1 MDYRP
6 LGSSGLMVSAVGI
19 GCNAFGR
26 RVDQDGVGS
35 ILAAARDSGVTL
47 LDTADIYGGEPGQSE
62 SMLGEALRGQR
73 DEFVLATKFGM
84 DMQGANGQDFGALGS
99 RRYVRRAVEAS
110 LRRLQTDHIDLYQ
123 LHRPDPLTP
132 IEETLEALT
141 DLVREGKVL
150 YVGCSNFDGWQV
162 ADASWT
168 SSTAGLASFVS
179 VQNEYSL
186 LDRSVE
192 DEVTPRAS
200 GSGSAYSR
208 SSRWRVDCSPAST
221 SVEPPHRRVR
231 GPRWRRTARAGWRRP
246 TGTGSRRCSPSPT
259 SAGVELL
266 DVAIG
271 GLAAQPAVSSVI
283 AGATSAEQ
291 VTRNARAAAGSPPPP
306 TSAAIDEISTARSSR
321 DPSIGRA
328 VRRRWSGWRRSRRS
342 RCRSPSP
349 AGRSRRRCRR
359 RCPTSARSGPGWR
372 RSARSRWSRRP
383 PCRPP
388 RGGRSARS

>member
-1 MDYRP
+1 MTSTAARTEMDYRP

-26 RVDQDGVGS
+26 RVDQDGVVS
-35 ILAAARDSGVTL
+35 ILSAARDSGVTL

-62 SMLGEALRGQR
+62 SMLGEALQGQR

-84 DMQGANGQDFGALGS
+84 DMQGANGDDFGALGS

-150 YVGCSNFDGWQV
+150 YIGCSNFDGWQV

-186 LDRSVE
+186 LDRTVE
-192 DEVTPRAS
+192 DEVAPACERFGLGILPFFPLARGLLTGKYQRGAAAPQGSRA
-200 GSGSAYSR
+200 ALEA
-208 SSRWRVDCSPAST
+208 D
-221 SVEPPHRRVR
+221 
-231 GPRWRRTARAGWRRP
+231 RAGWLAEADWDRVEALQSYADHRD
-246 TGTGSRRCSPSPT
+246 
-259 SAGVELL
+259 VELL
-266 DVAIG
+266 DIAIG
-271 GLAAQPAVSSVI
+271 GLAAQPAVTSVI

-291 VTRNARAAAGSPPPP
+291 VTRNARAAGWQP
-306 TSAAIDEISTARSSR
+306 TAADLAELDEI
-321 DPSIGRA
+321 
-328 VRRRWSGWRRSRRS
+328 
-342 RCRSPSP
+342 
-349 AGRSRRRCRR
+349 
-359 RCPTSARSGPGWR
+359 
-372 RSARSRWSRRP
+372 
-383 PCRPP
+383 
-388 RGGRSARS
+388 

>member
-1 MDYRP
+1 MTATETTQDMSYRP
-6 LGSSGLMVSAVGI
+6 LGSSGLMVSAVGV

-26 RVDQDGVGS
+26 RVDQVGVGS
-35 ILAAARDSGVTL
+35 ILSAARDAGVTL

-84 DMQGANGQDFGALGS
+84 DMQGANGEDFGALGS

-150 YVGCSNFDGWQV
+150 YLGCSNFDGWQV

-192 DEVTPRAS
+192 DEVTPACERFGLGILPFFPLARGLLTGKYRRGAVAPEGSRAALES
-200 GSGSAYSR
+200 
-208 SSRWRVDCSPAST
+208 D
-221 SVEPPHRRVR
+221 
-231 GPRWRRTARAGWRRP
+231 RAGWLAEADWDRVEALQGFAAER
-246 TGTGSRRCSPSPT
+246 
-259 SAGVELL
+259 GVELL

-271 GLAAQPAVSSVI
+271 GLAAQPAVTSVI
-283 AGATSAEQ
+283 AGATTAEQ
-291 VTRNARAAAGSPPPP
+291 VTRNARAAGWQP
-306 TSAAIDEISTARSSR
+306 TAADLVALDEL
-321 DPSIGRA
+321 
-328 VRRRWSGWRRSRRS
+328 
-342 RCRSPSP
+342 
-349 AGRSRRRCRR
+349 
-359 RCPTSARSGPGWR
+359 
-372 RSARSRWSRRP
+372 
-383 PCRPP
+383 
-388 RGGRSARS
+388 

>member
-1 MDYRP
+1 MTSTAATTGMDYRP

-26 RVDQDGVGS
+26 RVDQDGVVS
-35 ILAAARDSGVTL
+35 ILSAARDNGVTL

-62 SMLGEALRGQR
+62 SMLGHALQGQR

-84 DMQGANGQDFGALGS
+84 DMQGANGDDFGALGS

-150 YVGCSNFDGWQV
+150 YIGCSNFDGWQV

-192 DEVTPRAS
+192 DEVAPACERFGLGILPFFPLARGLLTGKYERGAAAPQGSRA
-200 GSGSAYSR
+200 ALEA
-208 SSRWRVDCSPAST
+208 D
-221 SVEPPHRRVR
+221 
-231 GPRWRRTARAGWRRP
+231 RAGWLAEADWDRVEALESFAKHRD
-246 TGTGSRRCSPSPT
+246 
-259 SAGVELL
+259 VELV

-271 GLAAQPAVSSVI
+271 GLAAQPAVTSVI
-283 AGATSAEQ
+283 AGATTADQ
-291 VTRNARAAAGSPPPP
+291 VTRNARAAGWQP
-306 TSAAIDEISTARSSR
+306 TAADLAELDEI
-321 DPSIGRA
+321 
-328 VRRRWSGWRRSRRS
+328 
-342 RCRSPSP
+342 
-349 AGRSRRRCRR
+349 
-359 RCPTSARSGPGWR
+359 
-372 RSARSRWSRRP
+372 
-383 PCRPP
+383 
-388 RGGRSARS
+388 

>member
-1 MDYRP
+1 MTSTAARTEMDYRP

-26 RVDQDGVGS
+26 RVDQDGVVS
-35 ILAAARDSGVTL
+35 ILSAARDNGVTL

-62 SMLGEALRGQR
+62 SMLGDALQGQR

-84 DMQGANGQDFGALGS
+84 DMQGANGDDFGVLGS

-132 IEETLEALT
+132 LEETLEALT

-186 LDRSVE
+186 LDRTVE
-192 DEVTPRAS
+192 DEVTPACERFGLGILPFFPLARGLLTGKYQRGAAAPEGSRA
-200 GSGSAYSR
+200 ALEA
-208 SSRWRVDCSPAST
+208 D
-221 SVEPPHRRVR
+221 
-231 GPRWRRTARAGWRRP
+231 RAGWLAEADWDRVEALR
-246 TGTGSRRCSPSPT
+246 SFADER
-259 SAGVELL
+259 GVELL

-271 GLAAQPAVSSVI
+271 GLAAQPAVASVI
-283 AGATSAEQ
+283 SGATSAEQ
-291 VTRNARAAAGSPPPP
+291 VTRNARAALWEPD
-306 TSAAIDEISTARSSR
+306 AADLAAL
-321 DPSIGRA
+321 DDL
-328 VRRRWSGWRRSRRS
+328 
-342 RCRSPSP
+342 
-349 AGRSRRRCRR
+349 
-359 RCPTSARSGPGWR
+359 
-372 RSARSRWSRRP
+372 
-383 PCRPP
+383 
-388 RGGRSARS
+388 

>member
-1 MDYRP
+1 MTVTGSSPDMTYRP
-6 LGSSGLMVSAVGI
+6 LGSSGLMVSVVGV

-26 RVDQDGVGS
+26 RVDQDGVS
-35 ILAAARDSGVTL
+35 AILTAARDSGVTL
-47 LDTADIYGGEPGQSE
+47 LDTADIYGGHPGQSE
-62 SMLGEALRGQR
+62 SMLGAALKGQR

-84 DMQGANGQDFGALGS
+84 DMQGANGRDFGALAS

-110 LRRLQTDHIDLYQ
+110 LQRLQTDHLDLYQ

-186 LDRSVE
+186 LDRTVE
-192 DEVTPRAS
+192 DEVTPACERFGLGILPYFPLARGLLTGKYHRGAAAPEGSRA
-200 GSGSAYSR
+200 A
-208 SSRWRVDCSPAST
+208 
-221 SVEPPHRRVR
+221 VE
-231 GPRWRRTARAGWRRP
+231 ADRAGWLADADWDRVEALQAFADER
-246 TGTGSRRCSPSPT
+246 
-259 SAGVELL
+259 GVELL

-283 AGATSAEQ
+283 SGATSADQ
-291 VTRNARAAAGSPPPP
+291 VTRNARAAGWEPD
-306 TSAAIDEISTARSSR
+306 AADLAALNEL
-321 DPSIGRA
+321 
-328 VRRRWSGWRRSRRS
+328 
-342 RCRSPSP
+342 
-349 AGRSRRRCRR
+349 
-359 RCPTSARSGPGWR
+359 
-372 RSARSRWSRRP
+372 
-383 PCRPP
+383 
-388 RGGRSARS
+388 

>member
-1 MDYRP
+1 MTATASSAGMSYRP
-6 LGSSGLMVSAVGI
+6 LGSSGLMVSVVGV

-26 RVDQDGVGS
+26 RVDQDGVAS

-62 SMLGEALRGQR
+62 AMLGEALQGQR
-73 DEFVLATKFGM
+73 DQFVLATKFGM
-84 DMQGANGQDFGALGS
+84 DMQGANGPDFGALGS

-110 LRRLQTDHIDLYQ
+110 LRRLRTDHLDLYQ

-150 YVGCSNFDGWQV
+150 YVGCSNFGGWQV

-192 DEVTPRAS
+192 DEVTPACERFGLGLLPYFPLARGLLTGKYQRGAAPPERSRA
-200 GSGSAYSR
+200 AL
-208 SSRWRVDCSPAST
+208 
-221 SVEPPHRRVR
+221 EPD
-231 GPRWRRTARAGWRRP
+231 RAGWLGEADWDRVEALQAFADER
-246 TGTGSRRCSPSPT
+246 G
-259 SAGVELL
+259 AELL

-271 GLAAQPAVSSVI
+271 GLAAQPAVASVI
-283 AGATSAEQ
+283 SGATSAEQ
-291 VTRNARAAAGSPPPP
+291 VTRNARAALWDPGAEDL
-306 TSAAIDEISTARSSR
+306 AALDEL
-321 DPSIGRA
+321 
-328 VRRRWSGWRRSRRS
+328 
-342 RCRSPSP
+342 
-349 AGRSRRRCRR
+349 
-359 RCPTSARSGPGWR
+359 
-372 RSARSRWSRRP
+372 
-383 PCRPP
+383 
-388 RGGRSARS
+388 

>member
-1 MDYRP
+1 MTVSSALPDMTYRP
-6 LGSSGLMVSAVGI
+6 LGSSGLMVSVVGV

-26 RVDQDGVGS
+26 RVDQAGVGS

-62 SMLGEALRGQR
+62 SMLGEALEGQR

-84 DMQGANGQDFGALGS
+84 DMQGANGADFGALGS

-110 LRRLQTDHIDLYQ
+110 LRRLRTDHIDLYQ
-123 LHRPDPLTP
+123 LHRPDPMTP

-186 LDRSVE
+186 LDRTAE
-192 DEVTPRAS
+192 DEVTPACERFGLGLLPFFPLARGLLTGKYRRGAAAPEGSRA
-200 GSGSAYSR
+200 ALEA
-208 SSRWRVDCSPAST
+208 D
-221 SVEPPHRRVR
+221 
-231 GPRWRRTARAGWRRP
+231 RAGWLVEADWDRVEALQAFADER
-246 TGTGSRRCSPSPT
+246 
-259 SAGVELL
+259 GVDLL

-283 AGATSAEQ
+283 SGATSGEQ
-291 VTRNARAAAGSPPPP
+291 VTRNARAALW
-306 TSAAIDEISTARSSR
+306 ESTAA
-321 DPSIGRA
+321 DLA
-328 VRRRWSGWRRSRRS
+328 
-342 RCRSPSP
+342 
-349 AGRSRRRCRR
+349 ALDEL
-359 RCPTSARSGPGWR
+359 
-372 RSARSRWSRRP
+372 
-383 PCRPP
+383 
-388 RGGRSARS
+388 

>member
-1 MDYRP
+1 MTATDTAQDMSYRA
-6 LGSSGLMVSAVGI
+6 LGSSGLMVSALGV

-26 RVDQDGVGS
+26 RVDQVGVGS
-35 ILAAARDSGVTL
+35 ILSAARDAGVTL

-84 DMQGANGQDFGALGS
+84 DMQGANGEDFGALGS

-132 IEETLEALT
+132 LEETLEALT

-150 YVGCSNFDGWQV
+150 YLGCSNFDGWQV

-192 DEVTPRAS
+192 DEVTPACERFGLGILPFFPLARGLLTGKYRRGAVAPEGSRAALES
-200 GSGSAYSR
+200 
-208 SSRWRVDCSPAST
+208 D
-221 SVEPPHRRVR
+221 
-231 GPRWRRTARAGWRRP
+231 RAGWLAEADWDRVEALQGFAAERD
-246 TGTGSRRCSPSPT
+246 
-259 SAGVELL
+259 VELL

-271 GLAAQPAVSSVI
+271 GLAAQPAVTSVI
-283 AGATSAEQ
+283 AGATTAEQ
-291 VTRNARAAAGSPPPP
+291 VTRNARAAGWQP
-306 TSAAIDEISTARSSR
+306 TAADLVALDEL
-321 DPSIGRA
+321 
-328 VRRRWSGWRRSRRS
+328 
-342 RCRSPSP
+342 
-349 AGRSRRRCRR
+349 
-359 RCPTSARSGPGWR
+359 
-372 RSARSRWSRRP
+372 
-383 PCRPP
+383 
-388 RGGRSARS
+388 

>member
-1 MDYRP
+1 MTSTAARTEMDYRP

-26 RVDQDGVGS
+26 RVDQDGVVS
-35 ILAAARDSGVTL
+35 ILSAARDNGVTL

-62 SMLGEALRGQR
+62 SMLGDALTGQR

-84 DMQGANGQDFGALGS
+84 DMQGANGDDFGALGS

-150 YVGCSNFDGWQV
+150 YIGCSNFDGWQV

-168 SSTAGLASFVS
+168 SSTSGLASFVS

-192 DEVTPRAS
+192 DEVAPACERFGLGILPFFPLARGLLTGKYQRGTAAPQGSRA
-200 GSGSAYSR
+200 
-208 SSRWRVDCSPAST
+208 RWRPIG
-221 SVEPPHRRVR
+221 R
-231 GPRWRRTARAGWRRP
+231 GGSRRP
-246 TGTGSRRCSPSPT
+246 TGTGSRPFSRSP
-259 SAGVELL
+259 
-266 DVAIG
+266 
-271 GLAAQPAVSSVI
+271 
-283 AGATSAEQ
+283 
-291 VTRNARAAAGSPPPP
+291 
-306 TSAAIDEISTARSSR
+306 STARSSSWTS
-321 DPSIGRA
+321 PSAG
-328 VRRRWSGWRRSRRS
+328 SPRSR
-342 RCRSPSP
+342 P
-349 AGRSRRRCRR
+349 SRR
-359 RCPTSARSGPGWR
+359 
-372 RSARSRWSRRP
+372 
-383 PCRPP
+383 
-388 RGGRSARS
+388 

>member
-1 MDYRP
+1 MTATDTAQDMSYRA
-6 LGSSGLMVSAVGI
+6 LGSSGLMVSALGV

-26 RVDQDGVGS
+26 RVDQVGVGS
-35 ILAAARDSGVTL
+35 ILSAARDAGVTL

-84 DMQGANGQDFGALGS
+84 DMQGANGEDFGALGS

-132 IEETLEALT
+132 LEETLEALT

-150 YVGCSNFDGWQV
+150 YLGCSNFDGWQV

-192 DEVTPRAS
+192 DEVTPACQRFGLGILPFFPLARGLLTGKYRRGAVAPEGSRAALES
-200 GSGSAYSR
+200 
-208 SSRWRVDCSPAST
+208 D
-221 SVEPPHRRVR
+221 
-231 GPRWRRTARAGWRRP
+231 RAGWLAEADWDRVEALQGFASERD
-246 TGTGSRRCSPSPT
+246 
-259 SAGVELL
+259 VELL

-271 GLAAQPAVSSVI
+271 GLAAQPAVTSVI
-283 AGATSAEQ
+283 AGATTAEQ
-291 VTRNARAAAGSPPPP
+291 VTRNARAVGWQPTAADLV
-306 TSAAIDEISTARSSR
+306 ALDE
-321 DPSIGRA
+321 
-328 VRRRWSGWRRSRRS
+328 V
-342 RCRSPSP
+342 
-349 AGRSRRRCRR
+349 
-359 RCPTSARSGPGWR
+359 
-372 RSARSRWSRRP
+372 
-383 PCRPP
+383 
-388 RGGRSARS
+388 

>member
-1 MDYRP
+1 MAATETAQDMSYRP
-6 LGSSGLMVSAVGI
+6 LGSSGLMVSAVGV

-26 RVDQDGVGS
+26 RVDQVGVGS
-35 ILAAARDSGVTL
+35 ILSAARDAGVTL

-84 DMQGANGQDFGALGS
+84 DMQGANGEDFGALGS

-150 YVGCSNFDGWQV
+150 YLGCSNFDGWQV

-192 DEVTPRAS
+192 DEVTPACERFGLGILPFFPLARGLLTGKYRRGAVAPEGSRAALES
-200 GSGSAYSR
+200 
-208 SSRWRVDCSPAST
+208 D
-221 SVEPPHRRVR
+221 
-231 GPRWRRTARAGWRRP
+231 RAGWLAEADWDRVEALQGFAAER
-246 TGTGSRRCSPSPT
+246 
-259 SAGVELL
+259 GVELL

-271 GLAAQPAVSSVI
+271 GLAAQPAVTSVI
-283 AGATSAEQ
+283 AGATTAEQ
-291 VTRNARAAAGSPPPP
+291 VTRNARAAGWQP
-306 TSAAIDEISTARSSR
+306 TAADLVALDEL
-321 DPSIGRA
+321 
-328 VRRRWSGWRRSRRS
+328 
-342 RCRSPSP
+342 
-349 AGRSRRRCRR
+349 
-359 RCPTSARSGPGWR
+359 
-372 RSARSRWSRRP
+372 
-383 PCRPP
+383 
-388 RGGRSARS
+388 

>member
-1 MDYRP
+1 MTATDTAQDMTYRP
-6 LGSSGLMVSAVGI
+6 LGSSGLMVSALGV

-26 RVDQDGVGS
+26 RVDHVGVGAIVS
-35 ILAAARDSGVTL
+35 AARDCGVTL

-84 DMQGANGQDFGALGS
+84 DMQGANGEDFGALGS

-150 YVGCSNFDGWQV
+150 YLGCSNFGGWQV

-192 DEVTPRAS
+192 DEVTPACERFGLGILPFFPLARGLLTGKYQRGAVAPEGSRA
-200 GSGSAYSR
+200 A
-208 SSRWRVDCSPAST
+208 
-221 SVEPPHRRVR
+221 VESD
-231 GPRWRRTARAGWRRP
+231 RAGWLADADWDRVEALQGFAAERD
-246 TGTGSRRCSPSPT
+246 
-259 SAGVELL
+259 VELL

-271 GLAAQPAVSSVI
+271 GLAAQPAVTSVI
-283 AGATSAEQ
+283 AGATTGEQ
-291 VTRNARAAAGSPPPP
+291 VARNARAAGWQP
-306 TSAAIDEISTARSSR
+306 TAADLVELDEL
-321 DPSIGRA
+321 
-328 VRRRWSGWRRSRRS
+328 
-342 RCRSPSP
+342 
-349 AGRSRRRCRR
+349 
-359 RCPTSARSGPGWR
+359 
-372 RSARSRWSRRP
+372 
-383 PCRPP
+383 
-388 RGGRSARS
+388 